1 MINQENIEFI
11 KSRIINK
18 HQGDEKQ
25 LEIIFSTS
33 SRLLVEAPAGYG
45 KTHTMVS
52 RIAYLMSIGR
62 LPSPKKLLALTFSV
76 NAAYKIKKDVSL
88 KVPELLSG
96 LDRNINIKEK
106 IYVSNYHGFC
116 RSVLKKYGYL
126 IHSNLLKLDTLQSI
140 DDSRQDSLMRD
151 FSNLSKNE
159 ATLLSNFNFAVK
171 NLNGI
176 YLRDNID
183 AYNTIVISKLLGKES
198 IPYNAIITLTIKLFR
213 DNSNILKFYQNYYT
227 SILVDEFQDTN
238 MLSYWLLNFL
248 ITSQTNVLL
257 LGDSLQRI
265 YGFIGAVPN
274 LLQNAEKRYNLQ
286 LISLEK
292 NYRFA
297 SNENML
303 QLDKIIRQNAQTP
316 FDNPNNLKSI
326 VDFNLYENQEQEANG
341 VVMKTQELLY
351 QDPNAKV
358 AIITK
363 QRGLNI
369 DSIIDAFNSKN
380 ISFFYGLFTD
390 EDIEYIK
397 FNRKCLFEFIE
408 LLKINS
414 KINKKIAK
422 THSDKIKE
430 IYDNNDTIIVKA
442 LLKLLDIFWHRF
454 FIDFSFLS
462 NEDKIN
468 LIKETF
474 EHNGIKQYM
483 EYLDTSIIIST
494 VHAAKG
500 LEWDYVILPDMEK
513 DSFPNWSGLCSKCKQ
528 DKDCNLA
535 IDKIDKNI
543 EQSFLEELSVFYVA
557 VTRAKKQVYFTASKT
572 QLTTKGVFQKNY
584 SCFMKLSGIEYMSN
598 E

>member
-1 MINQENIEFI
+1 MLNKEGIDVI
-11 KSRIINK
+11 KSRIIEK
-18 HQGDEKQ
+18 HHGDDKQ
-25 LEIIFSTS
+25 LEIIFSSS

-52 RIAYLMSIGR
+52 RIAYLMAVGR
-62 LPSPKKLLALTFSV
+62 LPSPKKLLALTFSI
-76 NAAYKIKKDVSL
+76 NAAYKIKKDVSIN
-88 KVPELLSG
+88 VPDLLSG
-96 LDRNINIKEK
+96 LSSNINIKEK

-116 RSVLKKYGYL
+116 RSVLKKYGYI
-126 IHSNLLKLDTLQSI
+126 IHPNLLKLDTLQSI
-140 DDSRQDSLMRD
+140 DDGRRDSIMRAY
-151 FSNLSKNE
+151 SNLSNDE
-159 ATLLSNFNFAVK
+159 ATLLSDFNFAVK
-171 NLNGI
+171 NLNGT
-176 YLRDNID
+176 YVRENID
-183 AYNTIVISKLLGKES
+183 AYNAVVISKLLEKES
-198 IPYNAIITLTIKLFR
+198 IPYNAIITLTIKLFN
-213 DNSNILKFYQNYYT
+213 DNSNILTFYQNYYT

-248 ITSQTNVLL
+248 ITSQTSILL

-274 LLQNAEKRYNLQ
+274 LLQDAERRYNLQ

-303 QLDKIIRQNAQTP
+303 QLDKIIRQNALTP
-316 FDNPNNLKSI
+316 FENPNNLRANVNFI
-326 VDFNLYENQEQEANG
+326 LYENQELEATG
-341 VVMKTQELLY
+341 IIYRTREILQ
-351 QDPNAKV
+351 QAPSAKV

-363 QRGLNI
+363 QRGPNI
-369 DSIIDAFNSKN
+369 NHIIDAFNKEN

-390 EDIEYIK
+390 EDIDYVK

-408 LLKINS
+408 LLRDNS
-414 KINKKIAK
+414 KINKKLAK
-422 THSDKIKE
+422 THYDKIKE
-430 IYDNNDTIIVKA
+430 IYIDNDSILIKA
-442 LLKLLDIFWHRF
+442 LLKLLNIFWSRL

-462 NEDKIN
+462 NDDKIN

-513 DSFPNWSGLCSKCKQ
+513 DSFPNWFGLCCKCKHS
-528 DKDCNLA
+528 DDCNLVL
-535 IDKIDKNI
+535 DKNM

-572 QLTTKGVFQKNY
+572 QLSTKGTFQKNY
-584 SCFMKLSGIEYMSN
+584 SCFMRLPGIEFVF
-598 E
+598 

>member
-1 MINQENIEFI
+1 MLNKEGIDVI
-11 KSRIINK
+11 KSRIIEK
-18 HQGDEKQ
+18 HHGDDKQ
-25 LEIIFSTS
+25 LEIIFSSS

-52 RIAYLMSIGR
+52 RIAYLMAVGR
-62 LPSPKKLLALTFSV
+62 LPSPKKLLALTFSI
-76 NAAYKIKKDVSL
+76 NAAYKIKKDVSIN
-88 KVPELLSG
+88 VPDLLSG
-96 LDRNINIKEK
+96 LSSNINIKEK

-116 RSVLKKYGYL
+116 RSVLKKYGYI
-126 IHSNLLKLDTLQSI
+126 IHPNLLKLDTLQSI
-140 DDSRQDSLMRD
+140 DDGRRDSIMRAY
-151 FSNLSKNE
+151 SNLSNDE
-159 ATLLSNFNFAVK
+159 ATLLSDFNFAVK
-171 NLNGI
+171 NLNGT
-176 YLRDNID
+176 YVRENID
-183 AYNTIVISKLLGKES
+183 AYNAIVISKLLEKES
-198 IPYNAIITLTIKLFR
+198 IPYNAIITLTIKLFN
-213 DNSNILKFYQNYYT
+213 DNSNILTFYQNYYT

-248 ITSQTNVLL
+248 ITSQTSILL

-274 LLQNAEKRYNLQ
+274 LLQDAERRYNLQ

-303 QLDKIIRQNAQTP
+303 QLDKIIRQNALTP
-316 FDNPNNLKSI
+316 FENPNNLRANVNFI
-326 VDFNLYENQEQEANG
+326 LYENQELEATG
-341 VVMKTQELLY
+341 IIYRTREILQ
-351 QDPNAKV
+351 QAPSAKV

-363 QRGLNI
+363 QRGPNI
-369 DSIIDAFNSKN
+369 NHIIDAFNKEN

-390 EDIEYIK
+390 EDIDYVK

-408 LLKINS
+408 LLRDNS
-414 KINKKIAK
+414 KINKKLAK
-422 THSDKIKE
+422 THYDKIKE
-430 IYDNNDTIIVKA
+430 IYIDNDSILIKA
-442 LLKLLDIFWHRF
+442 LLKLLNIFWSRL

-462 NEDKIN
+462 NDDKIN

-513 DSFPNWSGLCSKCKQ
+513 DSFPNWLGLCCKCKHS
-528 DKDCNLA
+528 DDCNLVL
-535 IDKIDKNI
+535 DKNM

-572 QLTTKGVFQKNY
+572 QLSTKGTFQKNY
-584 SCFMKLSGIEYMSN
+584 SCFMRLPGIEFVF
-598 E
+598 

>member
-1 MINQENIEFI
+1 MLNKEGIDVI
-11 KSRIINK
+11 KSRIIEK
-18 HQGDEKQ
+18 HHGDDKQ
-25 LEIIFSTS
+25 LEIIFSSS

-52 RIAYLMSIGR
+52 RIAYLMAVGR
-62 LPSPKKLLALTFSV
+62 LPSPKKLLALTFSI
-76 NAAYKIKKDVSL
+76 NAAYKIKKDVSIN
-88 KVPELLSG
+88 VPDLLSG
-96 LDRNINIKEK
+96 LSSNINIKEK

-116 RSVLKKYGYL
+116 RSVLKKYGYI
-126 IHSNLLKLDTLQSI
+126 IHPNLLKLDTLQSI
-140 DDSRQDSLMRD
+140 DDGRGDSIMRAY
-151 FSNLSKNE
+151 SNLSNDE
-159 ATLLSNFNFAVK
+159 ATLLSDFNFAVK
-171 NLNGI
+171 NLNGT
-176 YLRDNID
+176 YVRENID
-183 AYNTIVISKLLGKES
+183 AYNAIVISKLLEKES
-198 IPYNAIITLTIKLFR
+198 IPYNAIITLTIKLFN
-213 DNSNILKFYQNYYT
+213 DNSNILTFYQNYYT

-248 ITSQTNVLL
+248 ITSQTSILL

-274 LLQNAEKRYNLQ
+274 LLQDAERRYNLQ

-303 QLDKIIRQNAQTP
+303 QLDKIIRQNALTP
-316 FDNPNNLKSI
+316 FENPNNLRANVNFI
-326 VDFNLYENQEQEANG
+326 LYENQELEATG
-341 VVMKTQELLY
+341 IIYRTREILQ
-351 QDPNAKV
+351 QAPSAKV

-363 QRGLNI
+363 QRGPNI
-369 DSIIDAFNSKN
+369 NHIIDAFNKEN

-390 EDIEYIK
+390 EDIDYVK

-408 LLKINS
+408 LLRDNS
-414 KINKKIAK
+414 KINKKLAK
-422 THSDKIKE
+422 THYDKIKE
-430 IYDNNDTIIVKA
+430 IYIDNDSILIKA
-442 LLKLLDIFWHRF
+442 LLKLLNIFWSRL

-462 NEDKIN
+462 NDDKIN

-513 DSFPNWSGLCSKCKQ
+513 DSFPNWFGLCCKCKHS
-528 DKDCNLA
+528 DDCNLVL
-535 IDKIDKNI
+535 DKNM

-572 QLTTKGVFQKNY
+572 QLSTKGTFQKNY
-584 SCFMKLSGIEYMSN
+584 SCFMRLPGIEFVF
-598 E
+598 

>member
-1 MINQENIEFI
+1 MLNKEGIDVI
-11 KSRIINK
+11 KSRIIEK
-18 HQGDEKQ
+18 HHGDDKQ
-25 LEIIFSTS
+25 LEIIFSSS

-52 RIAYLMSIGR
+52 RIAYLMAVGR
-62 LPSPKKLLALTFSV
+62 LPSPKKLLALTFSI
-76 NAAYKIKKDVSL
+76 NAAYKIKKDVSIN
-88 KVPELLSG
+88 VPDLLSG
-96 LDRNINIKEK
+96 LSSNINIKEK

-116 RSVLKKYGYL
+116 RSVLKKYGYI
-126 IHSNLLKLDTLQSI
+126 IHPNLLKLDTLQSI
-140 DDSRQDSLMRD
+140 DDGRRDSIMRAY
-151 FSNLSKNE
+151 SNLSNDE
-159 ATLLSNFNFAVK
+159 ATLLSDFNFAVK
-171 NLNGI
+171 NLNGT
-176 YLRDNID
+176 YVRENID
-183 AYNTIVISKLLGKES
+183 AYNAIVISKLLEKES
-198 IPYNAIITLTIKLFR
+198 IPYNAIITLTIKLFN
-213 DNSNILKFYQNYYT
+213 DNSNILTFYQNYYT

-248 ITSQTNVLL
+248 ITSQTSILL

-274 LLQNAEKRYNLQ
+274 LLQDAERRYNLQ

-303 QLDKIIRQNAQTP
+303 QLDKIIRQNALTT
-316 FDNPNNLKSI
+316 FENPNNLRANVNFI
-326 VDFNLYENQEQEANG
+326 LYENQELEATG
-341 VVMKTQELLY
+341 IIYRTREILQ
-351 QDPNAKV
+351 QAPSAKV

-363 QRGLNI
+363 QRGPNI
-369 DSIIDAFNSKN
+369 NHIIDAFNKEN

-390 EDIEYIK
+390 EDIDYVK

-408 LLKINS
+408 LLRDNS
-414 KINKKIAK
+414 KINKKLAK
-422 THSDKIKE
+422 THYDKIKE
-430 IYDNNDTIIVKA
+430 IYIDNDSILIKA
-442 LLKLLDIFWHRF
+442 LLKLLNIFWSRL

-462 NEDKIN
+462 NDDKIN

-513 DSFPNWSGLCSKCKQ
+513 DSFPNWFGLCCKCKHS
-528 DKDCNLA
+528 DDCNLVL
-535 IDKIDKNI
+535 DKNM

-572 QLTTKGVFQKNY
+572 QLSTKGTFQKNY
-584 SCFMKLSGIEYMSN
+584 SCFMRLPGIEFVF
-598 E
+598 